1 MGTTGNV
8 KEEIIT
14 KDEIEKKSIKP
25 LLEKLK
31 LVNNLCLPFLNTINI
46 VKEEEEYLKLNE
58 KGMISYL
65 INIIKGNRLSE
76 RKTIELM
83 YNVVDTIILVELLGI
98 DNINL
103 STSNI
108 SFNEND
114 DMIIS
119 DWYNCKTN
127 KKVDYIQAIGKI
139 FYSMMKKNNLVE
151 VTEEIKNEEDIKLK
165 LKYEKY
171 SQLIKNMILFKPNEF
186 IIEEIKLQINEN
198 THKMYWNK
206 NIIMKNLIKSNCQEI
221 YYSDYHPVKKE
232 IIQFINNEI
241 NAYNNNK
248 NSDRMTI
255 NINMCNLSNYGIE
268 YLFDNINSLKD
279 IKYLYMKRIIHLFYL
294 IIDNDIDSCGMKYL
308 SNYFI
313 DIPLLSCLY
322 LNDNLIDNES
332 MKFFCEKCH
341 YLNNLNDLNLSC
353 ILLYIYIIIII

>member
-14 KDEIEKKSIKP
+14 KDKIEKKSIKP
-25 LLEKLK
+25 LLERLK
-31 LVNNLCLPFLNTINI
+31 IVNKLCLPFLNTIDI

-83 YNVVDTIILVELLGI
+83 YNLVDTIVLIEILGI

-103 STSNI
+103 SVSNI

-114 DMIIS
+114 EMIIS

-127 KKVDYIQAIGKI
+127 KNVSYVQTIGKI
-139 FYSMMKKNNLVE
+139 FYLMMKKNNLIDDK
-151 VTEEIKNEEDIKLK
+151 EEIKNEEDIKLK
-165 LKYEKY
+165 LKYDKY
-171 SQLIKNMILFKPNEF
+171 SQLLKNMILLKPN
-186 IIEEIKLQINEN
+186 ILLIEEIKLEINEN
-198 THKMYWNK
+198 NNNSHWIK
-206 NIIMKNLIKSNCQEI
+206 NIIMKSLMKSNCKEI
-221 YYSDYHPVKKE
+221 YYSDYHPIKNE

-241 NAYNNNK
+241 NTYNNSK
-248 NSDRMTI
+248 ASERMTI
-255 NINMCNLSNYGIE
+255 NINMCNLSSYGIE
-268 YLFDNINSLKD
+268 YLLDNINSLKN
-279 IKYLYMKRIIHLFYL
+279 IKYLYMKRIIYLFIH
-294 IIDNDIDSCGMKYL
+294 IIDNDIDSSGMKYL

-332 MKFFCEKCH
+332 MKYFCEKCQ
-341 YLNNLNDLNLSC
+341 YLSNLNDLNLSC
-353 ILLYIYIIIII
+353 ILFI